1 MIWVLPWG
9 SISLTWVPSALYS
22 KRRVLP
28 RASVSWACEPPGW
41 QPVSEDLTAFY
52 ASVGSVNCG
61 SRSRMME
68 TLKTVPPSKQ
78 LKDAAMSAVEPKLL
92 EKLNRLSPEK
102 LAEVEN
108 FVDFLAN
115 KSRRQAAFD
124 RLLAVA
130 PALEAAGVEPMSED
144 RAAALVKE
152 VRAERRARRK
162 DEPPGASR
170 P

>member
-1 MIWVLPWG
+1 
-9 SISLTWVPSALYS
+9 
-22 KRRVLP
+22 
-28 RASVSWACEPPGW
+28 
-41 QPVSEDLTAFY
+41 
-52 ASVGSVNCG
+52 
-61 SRSRMME
+61 ME